1 MTAKGRKIML
11 EDYLIE
17 YCSPTLA
24 ALKPANLFNYEFT
37 SCEELEGQLAEW
49 NKKLSDKGIAITV
62 LRRNEKTALVY
73 VYRPSRLRRELERS
87 DVCAFLKGCGYSRFD
102 VTHALECLR
111 SHLALNDVFPHEI
124 GVFLG
129 YPLDDVKAFICNGGR
144 NCKCVGCWKVYGN
157 EKEAA
162 QTFAR
167 FKKCS
172 SIYSKLW
179 NGGRS
184 VRQLTVAV

>member
-1 MTAKGRKIML
+1 MTAKGSKIML

-24 ALKPANLFNYEFT
+24 SLKPANLFNYQFT
-37 SCEELEGQLAEW
+37 SREELDGQLAEW
-49 NKKLSDKGIAITV
+49 NRNLSDKGVAITV
-62 LRRNEKTALVY
+62 LRRKEKTALVY

-87 DVCAFLKGCGYSRFD
+87 DVCEFLKDCGYSRCD

-111 SHLALNDVFPHEI
+111 SHLAFDDGFPHEI

-129 YPLDDVKAFICNGGR
+129 YPLDDVKAFICNCGR
-144 NCKCVGCWKVYGN
+144 NCKCVGCWKVYCN
-157 EKEAA
+157 ENEAV

-167 FKKCS
+167 YKKCS